1 MLPLIGELIASELQ
15 EELIK
20 INYIQPKVTSFSA
33 ATSKNTFSGSKALG
47 STAASHT
54 QQIFKYIIPS
64 ANTGGSKVYITLEN
78 AARTLIK
85 TEEYLIQFRYAYI
98 SSTDKLSSNII
109 QVSSLPTNTD
119 NSTNINIATGGT
131 VSASNTGGGG
141 SNMELIISYTNT
153 ISGSSVDAVIANY
166 RVEYYGSENVSF
178 QGL

>member
-1 MLPLIGELIASELQ
+1 M
-15 EELIK
+15 
-20 INYIQPKVTSFSA
+20 
-33 ATSKNTFSGSKALG
+33 
-47 STAASHT
+47 
-54 QQIFKYIIPS
+54 
-64 ANTGGSKVYITLEN
+64 
-78 AARTLIK
+78 
-85 TEEYLIQFRYAYI
+85 IQFRYAYI

-153 ISGSSVDAVIANY
+153 ISGSSVIDAVTVNY